1 MVPQSRNSAT
11 LIPAHQAGIS
21 DYVCVKDR
29 RQTALISGHGMP
41 SPNRNATVRRILL
54 RSNFVT
60 LGVDVRHVP
69 YRGVRTVTAI
79 RSNWIAR
86 PIGSLF
92 NLMQQAGKLAVARG
106 QRK

>member
-69 YRGVRTVTAI
+69 YRGV
-79 RSNWIAR
+79 
-86 PIGSLF
+86 P
-92 NLMQQAGKLAVARG
+92 
-106 QRK
+106 